1 MNQYAG
7 GGHSGRSC
15 LPRLIDSFWT
25 ESRYG
30 SHFCIV
36 SEPLGGSVHY
46 IKNKMF
52 PLEPVPEPIM
62 KRILYDVLLA
72 LDYCHRI
79 CGVIHTGM

>member
-1 MNQYAG
+1 M
-7 GGHSGRSC
+7 
-15 LPRLIDSFWT
+15 
-25 ESRYG
+25 
-30 SHFCIV
+30 
-36 SEPLGGSVHY
+36 HY
-46 IKNKMF
+46 IKNKIF